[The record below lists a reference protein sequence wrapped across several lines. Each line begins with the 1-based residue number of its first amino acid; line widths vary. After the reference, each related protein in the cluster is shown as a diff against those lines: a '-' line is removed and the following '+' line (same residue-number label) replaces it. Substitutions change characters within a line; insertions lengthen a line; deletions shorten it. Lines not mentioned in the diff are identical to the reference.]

1 MRKLKK
7 YLAIFLAVI
16 LTVYQL
22 PVRAIASG
30 TAYAADNEQGFLSL
44 PSGASGSYA
53 FKTLSAADYSTG
65 QEVMLASS
73 GEEDGSGLQYDL
85 SLKIE
90 LNEMMRSLAVQADI
104 NSLGQE
110 ASGGLLIVTLY
121 EKENGIP
128 KLVDLFTAEV
138 KSGILAD
145 TLDTPEASGE
155 LSFTGNDPEK
165 LAVSAVICRSLDEP
179 LPVSAPVSYDAYGFI
194 IVPVSVSTLEA
205 TEVGKTSAVLRG
217 KVAVADGVELN
228 TADFGFVLGSLED
241 DNLKSI
247 ADYVSNDGTSD
258 NEVNEIELI
267 ADSISDDGTFTKT
280 VTGLSEDKQYYF
292 AAISNKHELS
302 FGDTK
307 DFTTLTDL
315 PKVKTGDFTIISSIE
330 VRLTGSVEDSKGF
343 EIIESGFLFGLTPEL
358 PDKIE
363 KQYGTQGKII
373 AEPGVRPGSTIYYR
387 AYAITSAGTGYGEIM
402 SLTVPPEAP
411 AFSNSPNSSV
421 VIDPETWTVT
431 FTGRLATDGG
441 DSDLTCGFRYKL
453 TGSEDWIYVSAEAS
467 GTPPVF
473 SAQLSGKD
481 VFPPGVYDIEAYAS
495 NSAGITT
502 YTWRDFRTPLLP
514 QVTTSFDRASVT
526 ESKAVL
532 TGKIEGLYS
541 DCIQRGFEYREAA
554 SDIWLEAGIEEGP
567 FTDAGFTFTLDGLLP
582 NTEYVFRAKVT
593 NYAGT
598 VTGPEITFTTL
609 HSSSAKETA
618 YRMKIDGAGA
628 SEVIGILKGNFKVSV
643 EEAITCMLF
652 AGFSPDETI
661 SACMSAAYPGISD
674 YKVVCQVLKSQEV
687 KLPMVAN
694 ILRTCY
700 DDVFNGFGVEKDLKA
715 ALTEIGFATDDI
727 IKELKEHYNI
737 RLTNISST
745 LGLTT
750 EEAYK
755 ALIRI
760 YGAQS
765 FANMYWEDYEAAS
778 SPLFYMKNLAEILQ
792 SYTELDIVSIVNIIK
807 NVYPALT
814 PSDLSNSIKS
824 LYSIEEV
831 ARTLDKV
838 FSADELTIAQC
849 LYANYTDKDAV
860 DSLLLQ
866 EYVFDAE
873 TMVRILWR
881 TYDRDMLP
889 GKVAL
894 YLESQF
900 NIAAATEAAKLMY
913 AANSQEGNKYSMH
926 LFMQILKD
934 SYNVDNAND
943 FIDILKAL
951 NLPAADIGVYID
963 AFSEICPDGETW
975 REVWLPEYK
984 NHGFSSLDAGR
995 WYQRTLYGNDYGLA
1009 ALNLKTAAGYS
1020 LAEIALML
1028 KEIYNLSSEDTYN
1041 TLAYYKD
1048 IGSPEEITE
1057 VVNNLYQVNSIETEI
1072 QKLKDAEKTA
1082 TEIVQHIKN
1091 KFGKSDPLE
1100 ITGYF
1105 IPLGYTMEDVLTALA
1120 KNFNTLSDMPFMR
1133 MLLQVLSEKYSQQ
1146 PMDQI
1151 ELILNLFE
1159 GNKHTFQHAKDCITM
1174 LNNLGFDLEDIAKVL
1189 KNHYSMLA
1197 FDAGRL
1203 LINMKNYGVPFNR
1216 SEVIDAVE
1224 KVYGESFMRLTV
1236 ENYRNQSYEAG
1247 VVARILDEDY
1257 GIDTP
1262 EAAARCLKDA
1272 GYSMAEVLEGI
1283 YKYYLHTSTS
1293 DAYKINVQKR
1303 ICENVYPEVQHPIK
1317 MILESMGHKYL
1328 AAPILVLPGAGFSSA
1343 QIIRIL
1349 KDEYGL
1355 SAPAAMNLLKE
1366 NNFKV
1371 TVEPIQGVW
1380 GSNAILEF
1388 IEDRIEN
1395 GDSLEEI
1402 YKLLYEFF
1410 SVTELESLH
1419 SYLADAGYSLVDFMD
1434 LMYRKQQFSNSAILE
1449 ALESAY
1455 EDLDFILEYLDH
1467 LRGSGQGIAQCY
1479 KYLRNEFNI
1488 RDPQKAVDYLKK
1500 AGFGLIEII
1509 DQFTFNKDYD
1519 SISIL
1524 QALQDAYE
1532 ELDVILEFT
1541 KNSRNVK
1548 GRSVAQTFT
1557 WLHDEFGIRDIKQ
1570 IAQYLK
1576 GAGYTDDAILSG
1588 LESCVRYQAIA
1599 ILKALYGSESA
1610 VELLNKLKLSGV
1622 RNYYS
1627 VGDLI
1632 TGLLAEFS
1640 DMMYKEALLAIKE
1653 VEYTDEYT
1661 LQHIGD
1667 WLYFAAGNGTI
1678 PKVQRDDIAGILGTK
1693 VF

>member
-1 MRKLKK
+1 M
-7 YLAIFLAVI
+7 
-16 LTVYQL
+16 
-22 PVRAIASG
+22 
-30 TAYAADNEQGFLSL
+30 
-44 PSGASGSYA
+44 
-53 FKTLSAADYSTG
+53 
-65 QEVMLASS
+65 
-73 GEEDGSGLQYDL
+73 
-85 SLKIE
+85 
-90 LNEMMRSLAVQADI
+90 
-104 NSLGQE
+104 
-110 ASGGLLIVTLY
+110 
-121 EKENGIP
+121 
-128 KLVDLFTAEV
+128 
-138 KSGILAD
+138 
-145 TLDTPEASGE
+145 
-155 LSFTGNDPEK
+155 
-165 LAVSAVICRSLDEP
+165 
-179 LPVSAPVSYDAYGFI
+179 
-194 IVPVSVSTLEA
+194 
-205 TEVGKTSAVLRG
+205 
-217 KVAVADGVELN
+217 
-228 TADFGFVLGSLED
+228 
-241 DNLKSI
+241 
-247 ADYVSNDGTSD
+247 
-258 NEVNEIELI
+258 
-267 ADSISDDGTFTKT
+267 
-280 VTGLSEDKQYYF
+280 
-292 AAISNKHELS
+292 
-302 FGDTK
+302 
-307 DFTTLTDL
+307 
-315 PKVKTGDFTIISSIE
+315 
-330 VRLTGSVEDSKGF
+330 
-343 EIIESGFLFGLTPEL
+343 
-358 PDKIE
+358 
-363 KQYGTQGKII
+363 
-373 AEPGVRPGSTIYYR
+373 
-387 AYAITSAGTGYGEIM
+387 
-402 SLTVPPEAP
+402 
-411 AFSNSPNSSV
+411 
-421 VIDPETWTVT
+421 
-431 FTGRLATDGG
+431 
-441 DSDLTCGFRYKL
+441 
-453 TGSEDWIYVSAEAS
+453 
-467 GTPPVF
+467 
-473 SAQLSGKD
+473 
-481 VFPPGVYDIEAYAS
+481 
-495 NSAGITT
+495 
-502 YTWRDFRTPLLP
+502 P
-514 QVTTSFDRASVT
+514 QVTTSFDYTSVT
-526 ESKAVL
+526 ESKAIL
-532 TGKIEGLYS
+532 TGKIEGSYN
-541 DCIQRGFEYREAA
+541 DCKQRGFEYRAA
-554 SDIWLEAGIEEGP
+554 TSDIWLEAGIEEGP
-567 FTDAGFTFTLDGLLP
+567 FDNVDFTFTLDGLLP
-582 NTEYVFRAKVT
+582 NTEYVFRAKAT

-598 VTGPEITFTTL
+598 VTGPEITFATL

-618 YRMKIDGAGA
+618 YRMKADGAGA

-661 SACMSAAYPGISD
+661 SAGISAAYPGIND
-674 YKVVCQVLKSQEV
+674 YIVVCQVLKSHGVE
-687 KLPMVAN
+687 LPMVAN
-694 ILRTCY
+694 ILRTRY
-700 DDVFNGFGVEKDLKA
+700 DDVFYGSGVEKDLKA
-715 ALTEIGFATDDI
+715 ALTEIGFSADDI

-737 RLTNISST
+737 RLTSISST
-745 LGLTT
+745 LGMTS
-750 EEAYK
+750 EESHK

-760 YGAQS
+760 YGVQS
-765 FANMYWEDYEAAS
+765 FANMYWGDYEAAS
-778 SPLFYMKNLAEILQ
+778 NPLFYLRNLAEILQ
-792 SYTELDIVSIVNIIK
+792 SYTELDIISKVNIIK

-814 PSDLSNSIKS
+814 PSELSSSLKS
-824 LYSIEEV
+824 LYSMEEV
-831 ARTLDKV
+831 ARALDKV
-838 FSADELTIAQC
+838 FDADELTIAQC
-849 LYANYTDKDAV
+849 LYANYTDDDAV

-881 TYDRDMLP
+881 TYDRDKLP

-900 NIAAATEAAKLMY
+900 NIVAATEAAKLMY

-1020 LAEIALML
+1020 LVEIALML

-1041 TLAYYKD
+1041 TLDYCKD
-1048 IGSPEEITE
+1048 TVSPEWTSEEITE
-1057 VVNNLYQVNSIETEI
+1057 VVDNLYQVNSIETEI
-1072 QKLKDAEKTA
+1072 QKLMDAEKTA
-1082 TEIVQHIKN
+1082 TEIVHHIKN

-1100 ITGYF
+1100 ITGYL
-1105 IPLGYTMEDVLTALA
+1105 IPFGYTMEDLLTALA

-1146 PMDQI
+1146 PMAQI
-1151 ELILNLFE
+1151 GLILDLFE
-1159 GNKHTFQHAKDCITM
+1159 GNKHTFQYAKDCIAM
-1174 LNNLGFDLEDIAKVL
+1174 LNSLGFNLEDIATVL
-1189 KNHYSMLA
+1189 RNRYSMSA
-1197 FDAGRL
+1197 FDAGSL
-1203 LINMKNYGVPFNR
+1203 LISMKNYGVPFNR

-1247 VVARILDEDY
+1247 VVARILDENY

-1303 ICENVYPEVQHPIK
+1303 VCENVYPEVQHPIK

-1328 AAPILVLPGAGFSSA
+1328 AAPVLVLPGAGFSSA

-1371 TVEPIQGVW
+1371 TVEPIQEVW

-1402 YKLLYEFF
+1402 YKLLYESF

-1588 LESCVRYQAIA
+1588 LESCVRY
-1599 ILKALYGSESA
+1599 
-1610 VELLNKLKLSGV
+1610 
-1622 RNYYS
+1622 
-1627 VGDLI
+1627 
-1632 TGLLAEFS
+1632 
-1640 DMMYKEALLAIKE
+1640 
-1653 VEYTDEYT
+1653 
-1661 LQHIGD
+1661 
-1667 WLYFAAGNGTI
+1667 
-1678 PKVQRDDIAGILGTK
+1678 RDCHT
-1693 VF
+1693 